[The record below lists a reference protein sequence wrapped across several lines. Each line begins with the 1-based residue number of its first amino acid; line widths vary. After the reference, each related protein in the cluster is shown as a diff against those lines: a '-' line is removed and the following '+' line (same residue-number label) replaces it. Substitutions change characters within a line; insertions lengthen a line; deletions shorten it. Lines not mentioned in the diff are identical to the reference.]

1 MTSSSLVRLTR
12 FLVSRFLTDR
22 RAATAIEYG
31 LMAALIAV
39 AIMSIVFTTGQGIN
53 DTLYGRITN
62 ALANM

>member
-12 FLVSRFLTDR
+12 LLVSRFLTDR

-39 AIMSIVFTTGQGIN
+39 AIMSIVFTTVQGIN
-53 DTLYGRITN
+53 DTFYGRITN